1 MWGVAYHCHSEPWA
15 RRRPSK
21 YTLPLLRQTGQTLTA
36 MSINGQAVMNST
48 QGHILTS
55 LRALAIQE
63 GRGSVFG
70 GLLMAQAISAAS
82 ATVGT
87 NFYLY
92 TSYSS
97 FIRPIV
103 AIR

>member
-1 MWGVAYHCHSEPWA
+1 
-15 RRRPSK
+15 
-21 YTLPLLRQTGQTLTA
+21 
-36 MSINGQAVMNST
+36 MNST

-87 NFYLY
+87 NFYPY